1 MWWVLKIPLGKINI
15 IPVFLLCFLWK
26 NRKTEG
32 IVLWQQPADNEARVK
47 YVVCHLFEKSRAA
60 IYSWCDVSVR
70 CAYIRR
76 GCQLKRWSLITERY
90 VFQCGF
96 IPPELESREMSNI
109 NTTTLELNMQHA
121 QKWKDIELSRE
132 RETERMRNIHKIH
145 KDTSTFT
152 LNSIHYIRFLQ
163 IIFIKQF
170 NESNQE
176 TRERK
181 KRIHKKIN
189 CMEIFLTQQSYGQWT
204 QILSTLF
211 FCVCCNY
218 LLNVHKNSYSIRW

>member
-90 VFQCGF
+90 IFQCGF

-170 NESNQE
+170 NESNRE
-176 TRERK
+176 TREK
-181 KRIHKKIN
+181 KTY
-189 CMEIFLTQQSYGQWT
+189 TQTNKLYGNFSDSAKLWSMNSNF
-204 QILSTLF
+204 IDSLF
-211 FCVCCNY
+211 FVCCNY
-218 LLNVHKNSYSIRW
+218 LLNVHKNLYFIRW